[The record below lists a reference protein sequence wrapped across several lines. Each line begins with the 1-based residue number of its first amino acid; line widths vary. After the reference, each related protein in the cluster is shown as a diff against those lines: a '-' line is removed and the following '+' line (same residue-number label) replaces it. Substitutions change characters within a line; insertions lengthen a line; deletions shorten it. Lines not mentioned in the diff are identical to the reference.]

1 MRGNE
6 IIKKLILCLA
16 IALLCCGCE
25 AENEKTTVS
34 KNGYLIIDKICID
47 GYLFY
52 KTNNQFS
59 ISSGYGITQVFE
71 LVDGVTRPKMCE
83 EVK

>member
-1 MRGNE
+1 M
-6 IIKKLILCLA
+6 KKLIFLCLA
-16 IALLCCGCE
+16 LALFCSGCEAE
-25 AENEKTTVS
+25 AENEKTTVL
-34 KNGYLIIDKICID
+34 KNGYFIIDKICID